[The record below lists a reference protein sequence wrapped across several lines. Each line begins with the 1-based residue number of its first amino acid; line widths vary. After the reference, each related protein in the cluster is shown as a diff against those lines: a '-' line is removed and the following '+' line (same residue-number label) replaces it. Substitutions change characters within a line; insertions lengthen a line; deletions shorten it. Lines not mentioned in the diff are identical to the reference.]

1 MAALELVAHEVVL
14 FAEVEFAVEDDGVGP
29 GFRFLMDGHE
39 GTFEFVAIGG
49 GFDEGDVA
57 ALVAVDEV
65 AIDVGDAGGAVA
77 GPFFGAPFDFAGF
90 DFNADRVAAVVL
102 VAAIY
107 VVFDEDHAAVVVL

>member
-57 ALVAVDEV
+57 ALVAVDKV
-65 AIDVGDAGGAVA
+65 AIDVGEAGGAVA
-77 GPFFGAPFDFAGF
+77 DSFFRPPFYFAGF
-90 DFNADRVAAVVL
+90 DFETDGVAAVVL
-102 VAAIY
+102 VAAVY
-107 VVFDEDHAAVVVL
+107 VVFNKDHAAMVVL